1 MKIIV
6 CIKQVPGSAEVKIN
20 SETLTLDRT
29 SAEAIINPFDE
40 NAIEEAAQI
49 AGKYENVVVS
59 VLSMGPPSA
68 EKALKDALTFGFDEA
83 YLLTDRA
90 FAGADTLATA
100 YTLSKAIEKIGDYDL
115 ILCGKQAIDGDTAQV
130 GPGIAE
136 NLNIPQVTN
145 VRKIDLDLA
154 NRVATVESELDDGY
168 KIIKVNLPALI
179 TVNKE
184 INVPRIPSFKD
195 ARRALKIPIKKWG
208 KDDLD
213 LDQERIGM
221 DGSPTTVVK
230 VETPKIEKH
239 TILLTGEPG
248 QVAEKLIQKLITD
261 HLI

>member
-1 MKIIV
+1 M
-6 CIKQVPGSAEVKIN
+6 PESAEVKIN
-20 SETLTLDRT
+20 SKTLTLDRS

-40 NAIEEAAQI
+40 NAIEEAARI
-49 AGKYENVVVS
+49 AENNENVVVS

-68 EKALKDALTFGFDEA
+68 EKALKDALCFGFDDA

-100 YTLSKAIEKIGDYDL
+100 YTLSKAIEKIGNFDL

-145 VRKIDLDLA
+145 ARKIDLNIA
-154 NRVATVESELDDGY
+154 NRTAKIESELDDGY
-168 KIIKVNLPALI
+168 RVIEVSLPAVI

-184 INVPRIPSFKD
+184 INIPRIPSFKD
-195 ARRALKIPIKKWG
+195 ARRALKISIKKWG
-208 KDDLD
+208 KKDLD
-213 LDQERIGM
+213 IDEKRIGM
-221 DGSPTTVVK
+221 DGSPTSVVK
-230 VETPKIEKH
+230 VETPRIEKE
-239 TILLTGEPG
+239 TILITGEPS
-248 QVAEKLIQKLITD
+248 QAADELIQKLKGD